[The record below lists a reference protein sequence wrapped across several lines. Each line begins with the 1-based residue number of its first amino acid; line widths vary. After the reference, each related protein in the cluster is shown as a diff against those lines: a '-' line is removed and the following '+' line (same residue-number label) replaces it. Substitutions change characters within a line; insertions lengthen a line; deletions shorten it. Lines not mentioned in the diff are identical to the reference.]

1 MRNLEA
7 KCGTNKHFQLKKR
20 SFTFKNIYYQA
31 EEEEEEEEEKTAA
44 VNRTRI
50 YAYDDLIV
58 KIR

>member
-1 MRNLEA
+1 MRNLEV

-31 EEEEEEEEEKTAA
+31 EEEEEKTAA

-50 YAYDDLIV
+50 YAHDDLIV
-58 KIR
+58 KTH